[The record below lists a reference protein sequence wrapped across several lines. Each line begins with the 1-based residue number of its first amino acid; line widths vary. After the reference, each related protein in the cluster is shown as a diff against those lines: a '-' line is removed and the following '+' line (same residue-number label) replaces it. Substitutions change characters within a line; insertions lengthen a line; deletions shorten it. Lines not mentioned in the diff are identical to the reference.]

1 MLITVTFS
9 CCALSCCSYQ
19 QCTTVELFASSVTAK
34 TKLRGLLDI
43 LASAAEYNVL
53 PLRHRESKVLEVLA
67 RKLPQ
72 ALPSDWEWD
81 STPTKAH
88 ILLQAHCTRT
98 ALPVDLRED
107 QRIAVAEAPRL
118 LSAAVDVISS
128 CGWLRPALEAMELTQ
143 MIVQACWGRDSY
155 LKQVWCI
162 HICIH
167 RSDSVALHIRTTI
180 AHTSR

>member
-1 MLITVTFS
+1 
-9 CCALSCCSYQ
+9 
-19 QCTTVELFASSVTAK
+19 VELFASSVTAK

-43 LASAAEYNVL
+43 LSSAAEYNVL

-107 QRIAVAEAPRL
+107 QRIAVSEAPRL

-155 LKQVWCI
+155 LKQVSACTSYII
-162 HICIH
+162 H
-167 RSDSVALHIRTTI
+167 
-180 AHTSR
+180 

>member
-1 MLITVTFS
+1 
-9 CCALSCCSYQ
+9 
-19 QCTTVELFASSVTAK
+19 VELFASSVTAK

-88 ILLQAHCTRT
+88 ILSQAHCTRT

-107 QRIAVAEAPRL
+107 QRIAVREAPRL

-155 LKQVWCI
+155 LKQVSAYTHCI
-162 HICIH
+162 YMYH
-167 RSDSVALHIRTTI
+167 APF
-180 AHTSR
+180 